1 MKHLTNF
8 LASLIAL
15 AFIIA
20 IGYGLYHGL
29 RYVIGQ
35 FELIDQQTHAI
46 LTIGSV
52 TIILSALLISW
63 AIRAVQNRGDKPIH
77 PEKSLV
83 YARYIDAYHGGAEA
97 AFAEKVLLDLR
108 RPMALWASDK
118 VLKSFYKL
126 CNLMAE
132 GQEASL
138 LNKQATRVIMDIRKD
153 LGYTNTGL
161 SLFDWPQYLRKAKRN
176 TEEQEDLS
184 DDSE

>member
-35 FELIDQQTHAI
+35 FDLIDQQTHAI

-52 TIILSALLISW
+52 TVILSALLISW

-83 YARYIDAYHGGAEA
+83 YARYIDAYHGGSEA
-97 AFAEKVLLDLR
+97 AFAEKILNDLR

-118 VLKSFYKL
+118 VLKGYYRL
-126 CNLMAE
+126 CR
-132 GQEASL
+132 Q
-138 LNKQATRVIMDIRKD
+138 IMDGNTPAQRNRQAIKVLMYIRKD
-153 LGYTNTGL
+153 LGHQNMGL
-161 SLFDWPQYLRKAKRN
+161 SLMDWPQFLHRTAEDK
-176 TEEQEDLS
+176 TSQEEGNED
-184 DDSE
+184 